1 MLKIWRNNWYW
12 FGGILFVALSF
23 FMGFW
28 GIRLLSQIQVIM
40 VFSFMAMLVHQ
51 VEEYGWPGGFPAI
64 TNIINFG
71 ETKNPDRY
79 PFNQN
84 LCFVDN
90 VFTTYTFYIVP
101 IFFPHL
107 IWLALAQTLAALI
120 QLPAHGIIANIRIK
134 GFYNP
139 GLAATVFLQVP
150 LAIYMIRYVSTNGLA
165 TGWDFVFGAIGGI
178 VGYALCFGVPVML
191 MRNRNSK
198 YPFSE
203 KEMFGYAGEKARKI
217 LEEADHTI
225 G

>member
-1 MLKIWRNNWYW
+1 MKYWRRNWYW
-12 FGGILFVALSF
+12 IGGIIFVALSF

-28 GIRLLSQIQVIM
+28 GVRLLSHIQVIM
-40 VFSFMAMLVHQ
+40 VFSWMAMLVHQ

-71 ETKNPDRY
+71 ETKIPDRY

-120 QLPAHGIIANIRIK
+120 QLPAHGIMVNIKIK

-139 GLAATVFLQVP
+139 GLGATVFLQLP
-150 LAIYMIRYVSTNGLA
+150 LAIYMIWYVSANGLA
-165 TGWDFVFGAIGGI
+165 TGWDFVFGALGGI
-178 VGYALCFGVPVML
+178 VGYALCFGLPVML

-198 YPFSE
+198 YTFTE
-203 KEMFGYAGEKARKI
+203 KEMFGYAEKKARKI
-217 LEEADHTI
+217 LEEADHK
-225 G
+225 

>member
-1 MLKIWRNNWYW
+1 MIKIWRRNWYW

-28 GIRLLSQIQVIM
+28 GVRNLSHIQVIM

-51 VEEYGWPGGFPAI
+51 VEEYGWPGGFPSL
-64 TNIINFG
+64 TNIVQFK
-71 ETKNPDRY
+71 ETKIPDRY

-101 IFFPHL
+101 IFFPNL

-120 QLPAHGIIANIRIK
+120 QLPAHGIIANIRLK
-134 GFYNP
+134 SFYNP
-139 GLAATVFLQVP
+139 GLGATVFLQVP
-150 LAIYMIRYVSTNGLA
+150 LAIYMIWYVSTNSLA

-191 MRNRNSK
+191 MRDRNSK
-198 YPFSE
+198 YPFAPE
-203 KEMFGYAGEKARKI
+203 EMYGYKKEEI
-217 LEEADHTI
+217 LAI
-225 G
+225 LQNSNQ